1 MQNGFIFLLI
11 IWNSSPFS
19 SEHSATNHLQF
30 SLGCQAVIPCQDYR
44 SDLNSLT
51 WNYKKDE
58 HHQPIQIYFQDK
70 NGVQRHQQLFRSR
83 MKVSRNGSLVIDHFT
98 EDDQGL
104 YSCEKPYSDTVITV
118 KKEILKETGKTVYVI
133 AGTDFTHVCPGEL
146 ANLKWTF
153 KASNMTTESDFVTSN
168 KSIHIVN
175 VKRADAGKYTC
186 WKSGCNRHMQKLLTI
201 NLCVITV
208 HHSDDSFVSCTVM
221 CDMEFSNIKPNSTL
235 YVETGT
241 RTISVLVD
249 TNGINCSAKQMSDG
263 CSSGNSTHGPSN
275 TLNITTDI
283 PTELEYL
290 IPVVYGTSAALTCLI
305 LMALLIYHLR
315 QRLWA
320 AFPVHLCCWG
330 LNSRVE
336 EETSVVYSSVV
347 IRKPAKTTNNRM
359 SCDSSCVYSEIK
371 VQRTI
376 P

>member
-201 NLCVITV
+201 NLCVIT
-208 HHSDDSFVSCTVM
+208 
-221 CDMEFSNIKPNSTL
+221 
-235 YVETGT
+235 
-241 RTISVLVD
+241 
-249 TNGINCSAKQMSDG
+249 
-263 CSSGNSTHGPSN
+263 
-275 TLNITTDI
+275 
-283 PTELEYL
+283 
-290 IPVVYGTSAALTCLI
+290 
-305 LMALLIYHLR
+305 
-315 QRLWA
+315 

>member
-1 MQNGFIFLLI
+1 
-11 IWNSSPFS
+11 
-19 SEHSATNHLQF
+19 
-30 SLGCQAVIPCQDYR
+30 
-44 SDLNSLT
+44 
-51 WNYKKDE
+51 
-58 HHQPIQIYFQDK
+58 
-70 NGVQRHQQLFRSR
+70 

-118 KKEILKETGKTVYVI
+118 KKEILKET
-133 AGTDFTHVCPGEL
+133 
-146 ANLKWTF
+146 
-153 KASNMTTESDFVTSN
+153 
-168 KSIHIVN
+168 
-175 VKRADAGKYTC
+175 DAGKYTC
-186 WKSGCNRHMQKLLTI
+186 WKSGCNGHRQKLLTI

-208 HHSDDSFVSCTVM
+208 HHGDDSFVSCTVM

-235 YVETGT
+235 YLETGT
-241 RTISVLVD
+241 RTMLVD

-263 CSSGNSTHGPSN
+263 CSSVNSTHGPSN
-275 TLNITTDI
+275 ALNITTDI

-305 LMALLIYHLR
+305 LMALLICHLR

-320 AFPVHLCCWG
+320 AFPVHPCCWG

-347 IRKPAKTTNNRM
+347 IRKPAKTTNNHM